1 MRWFF
6 YACNMFIRPK
16 MFWTILVTA
25 ALTLVAGILVLNFLP
40 SEKQI
45 ETRLTREY
53 ETNDP
58 QFRRS
63 LGVLLGP
70 PILEGNKVEVLLN
83 GDQIFPAML
92 DAIRAAEK
100 TITFETYIYWSETI
114 GREFSEAL
122 MERARAGVKVHVMLD
137 FMGSMK
143 MDLAQIDAM
152 KKAGVEVQRYHKPVW
167 WKLARLNNR
176 THRKLL
182 VIDGKVGFTGGVGIA
197 DQWRG
202 NAQDKDHWRDTHFRI
217 EGPVVGQIQA
227 VFNDNWI
234 KATGTVLDGP
244 DYFPALSPV
253 GDMPAQMFS
262 SSPTGGSASMH
273 LMYLMAITSA
283 RKTIDLSA
291 AYFVPDELTIRTL
304 IEAAKRGVR
313 VRILMPGKIID
324 SDLVKAASR
333 ERWGELLAAGVKLA
347 EYQPT
352 MYHVKALI
360 VDNLLVSVGST
371 NFDNRSFSINDEAN
385 LNVLHQGFAR
395 EQTAI
400 FEDDWRRSSPVTKAE
415 HRERPWWQ
423 HLSTAVAS
431 LFSAQL

>member
-1 MRWFF
+1 MK
-6 YACNMFIRPK
+6 PK
-16 MFWTILVTA
+16 VFWTVLVTA
-25 ALTLVAGILVLNFLP
+25 ALTLAGGVLALNFMP
-40 SEKQI
+40 GEKQI
-45 ETRLTREY
+45 ETRLSRLY
-53 ETNDP
+53 DSNDA

-70 PILEGNKVEVLLN
+70 PILEGNKVDVLLN

-92 DAIRAAEK
+92 EAIRSAKK
-100 TITFETYIYWSETI
+100 TITFETYIYWSESI
-114 GREFSEAL
+114 GKEFADAL

-152 KKAGVEVQRYHKPVW
+152 KKAGVQVQRYHKPVW

-202 NAQDKDHWRDTHFRI
+202 NAQDENHWRDTHFRV

-227 VFNDNWI
+227 VFNDNWL

-244 DYFPALSPV
+244 DYFPALQPV

-262 SSPTGGSASMH
+262 SSPTGGSESMH
-273 LMYLMAITSA
+273 LMYLMAITAA
-283 RKTIDLSA
+283 RHTIDLSA
-291 AYFVPDELTIRTL
+291 AYFVPDDLTIRTL

-360 VDNLLVSVGST
+360 VDKLLVSVGST
-371 NFDNRSFSINDEAN
+371 NFDNRSFRINDEAN
-385 LNVLHQGFAR
+385 LNILHADFAR
-395 EQTAI
+395 AQTAI
-400 FEDDWRRSSPVTKAE
+400 FEDDWKRSNPVTKAE
-415 HRERPWWQ
+415 FHDRPWWQ
-423 HLSTAVAS
+423 RVTTSVAS
-431 LFSAQL
+431 LVGEQL